1 MVGRS
6 RRWLMVSLSLL
17 ALASSA
23 SGAKASDEDPGST
36 YRVGGNK
43 GSTAYDA
50 TITTNQRGVWIEVH
64 ARQTTHRWTSGPG
77 DGGSDPGGSR
87 PISTGGGGQPGGP
100 SGRVGG
106 TSGGDIRRSW
116 YDPQRGYFSQ
126 TRDGRVY
133 SLEGV
138 DLGRDAVSPG
148 GWFDRERRWHPNA
161 VPMAFRVDG
170 EFNGIVWVPS
180 GLDPTSLRWGAPGD
194 DGPGDARGPNAAGR
208 SINVRE
214 IALDIL
220 DHLPLPDLRLEMNPA
235 LGLVSM
241 PAWFWV
247 EGYDGQPF
255 SGGRTVSLPPEVGPE
270 VPTSE
275 VPASDRRR
283 QPTSLTIE
291 VVVRPGNYE
300 WSFGDGATLTARSL
314 GRRYPQPSDIQHTY
328 EYSSLGQ
335 PSGFPVS
342 LTVDFAAEFRVNGG
356 APEPLPG
363 MRRTYQSGYRVQEV
377 QAVLTTR

>member
-1 MVGRS
+1 MAVLCPPLFAADEDHGTNIVLGGTVGRTS
-6 RRWLMVSLSLL
+6 
-17 ALASSA
+17 
-23 SGAKASDEDPGST
+23 
-36 YRVGGNK
+36 
-43 GSTAYDA
+43 YDA
-50 TITTNQRGVWIEVH
+50 TITTNQRGVWIQVQ
-64 ARQTTHRWTSGPG
+64 ARQITHRWTSGPG
-77 DGGSDPGGSR
+77 DAGSNPGGGR
-87 PISTGGGGQPGGP
+87 PISTGSGGQPGGTG
-100 SGRVGG
+100 GRAGG
-106 TSGGDIRRSW
+106 TSGGDIHRSW

-138 DLGRDAVSPG
+138 HIGSDAGAPG
-148 GWFDRERRWHPNA
+148 GWFDRGRRSHPNT

-170 EFNGIVWVPS
+170 EFHGIVWVPDGVDQS
-180 GLDPTSLRWGAPGD
+180 RVRWGAPGD
-194 DGPGDARGPNAAGR
+194 DGPGDVGGPVLTGR
-208 SINVRE
+208 SVNVRE

-220 DHLPLPDLRLEMNPA
+220 DHLPLPDLRPQMNPT

-241 PAWFWV
+241 PAWFWI

-255 SGGRTVSLPPEVGPE
+255 GGARTVSLPPEVGSE

-275 VPASDRRR
+275 VPAGDRRR

-291 VVVRPGNYE
+291 VVVRPSNYE
-300 WSFGDGATLTARSL
+300 WSFGDGATMTTRSL

-328 EYSSLGQ
+328 DYSSLGH
-335 PSGFPVS
+335 PGGFPLS
-342 LTVDFAAEFRVNGG
+342 LTVDFAAEFRVNGR

-363 MRRTYQSGYRVQEV
+363 MRRTYQSGYRVQEI

>member
-1 MVGRS
+1 MVRRS
-6 RRWLMVSLSLL
+6 RCWLMVSLSFVI
-17 ALASSA
+17 LASSA
-23 SGAKASDEDPGST
+23 SSVQASEDPGSSYT
-36 YRVGGNK
+36 VGGNK

-50 TITTNQRGVWIEVH
+50 TITTSQRGVWIEVH
-64 ARQTTHRWTSGPG
+64 ARQTTHRWTDGPADGSGMPG
-77 DGGSDPGGSR
+77 SSQPISTSSSAQPGGS
-87 PISTGGGGQPGGP
+87 
-100 SGRVGG
+100 SGRASGP
-106 TSGGDIRRSW
+106 SGGDIRRSW

-133 SLEGV
+133 SLEGA
-138 DLGRDAVSPG
+138 DIGHDAAAPS

-170 EFNGIVWVPS
+170 EFEGIVWVPD
-180 GLDPTSLRWGAPGD
+180 GTDPTALRWGTPGD
-194 DGPGDARGPNAAGR
+194 NEPGNAGGSGSGGR
-208 SINVRE
+208 SVNARE

-220 DHLPLPDLRLEMNPA
+220 DHVPLPDLRLEMNPA

-255 SGGRTVSLPPEVGPE
+255 GGARTVSLPPEVGPE

-275 VPASDRRR
+275 VPVGDPRR

-291 VVVRPGNYE
+291 VQVRPGNYE
-300 WSFGDGATLTARSL
+300 WSFGDGTTMTTRSL

-328 EYSSLGQ
+328 EYSSLKH
-335 PSGFPVS
+335 PTGFPLS
-342 LTVDFAAEFRVNGG
+342 LTVDFTAEFRVNGRG
-356 APEPLPG
+356 PEPLPS
-363 MRRTYQSGYRVQEV
+363 MRRTYQSSFRVQEI
-377 QAVLTTR
+377 QAVLTTH